1 VPVSRSVLQR
11 RFQAVLGRSVHEE
24 IVRVQLQKAQELLRE
39 SDLPLRVVAEKAG
52 FKHQEYMGAVFKS
65 RLGATPRKYRQ
76 RYRKEEVAVVTEA
89 DESENAESV

>member
-1 VPVSRSVLQR
+1 
-11 RFQAVLGRSVHEE
+11 
-24 IVRVQLQKAQELLRE
+24 
-39 SDLPLRVVAEKAG
+39 
-52 FKHQEYMGAVFKS
+52 MGAVFKS